1 MHIEFS
7 VKNLAIALALA
18 ASLAC
23 GNSIKANS
31 FDFGNLTGAAIDF
44 NGTGGFSFTP
54 GLPAANFSIG
64 DGTAAGLDGSI
75 SGNFSIGAIT
85 SPFPGASVAPVSG
98 SGFFKVFDGG
108 NTLSASLSWVEVEQ
122 TGTGSTLNVNGLL
135 NLTGITYSGS
145 NADLLSLVAD
155 SGGSATL
162 SFTFNPAE
170 SLSTLKTTATSTSFS
185 GTVSDSSVP
194 DSGSTALLIALGVVG
209 IAAGAIAQ
217 RRRIA

>member
-1 MHIEFS
+1 MQSWHRIRYHNDRINSEIKNRKRKTLIMHIEFS

-85 SPFPGASVAPVSG
+85 SRFGGFSVC
-98 SGFFKVFDGG
+98 
-108 NTLSASLSWVEVEQ
+108 
-122 TGTGSTLNVNGLL
+122 
-135 NLTGITYSGS
+135 I
-145 NADLLSLVAD
+145 
-155 SGGSATL
+155 
-162 SFTFNPAE
+162 
-170 SLSTLKTTATSTSFS
+170 
-185 GTVSDSSVP
+185 
-194 DSGSTALLIALGVVG
+194 
-209 IAAGAIAQ
+209 
-217 RRRIA
+217 R